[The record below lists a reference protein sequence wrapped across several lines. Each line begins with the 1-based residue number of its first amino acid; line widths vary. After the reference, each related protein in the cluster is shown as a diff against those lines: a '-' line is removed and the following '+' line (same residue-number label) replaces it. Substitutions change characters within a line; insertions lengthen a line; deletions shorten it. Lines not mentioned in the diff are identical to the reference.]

1 MTESS
6 IPLYFSQKHSY
17 STGIILHGFLGNHK
31 SMEELATYL
40 DSSYILPDLIG
51 HGRSPCPK
59 ELKQYTLKAMIN
71 QLHEVTNSSL
81 RDPFDLIGYSMGARL
96 ALSYALAK
104 QNSVRSLILIGG
116 SPEYKKISLA
126 IKGP

>member
-1 MTESS
+1 MMESP

-59 ELKQYTLKAMIN
+59 ELKQYTLEAMIN

-81 RDPFDLIGYSMGARL
+81 RDPF
-96 ALSYALAK
+96 
-104 QNSVRSLILIGG
+104 
-116 SPEYKKISLA
+116 
-126 IKGP
+126 